1 MLLYKIPAGMCFVMA
16 MAHELMGGP
25 VVAETLAKG
34 TLYASALM
42 GDATWSPGEVDF
54 ILNTCF
60 HTCGLMVLITSWTF
74 WQAAGAT
81 GPTSHALAKIAI
93 ALSATTFVCAV
104 GLGLKSPATHGT
116 FAWTTPP
123 IYAWSLITAMPTT
136 CVGRPHCLYRWPDAS
151 YTLVQST
158 VHTQ

>member
-34 TLYASALM
+34 TLYASSLM

-60 HTCGLMVLITSWTF
+60 HTCGLMVLITAWTY
-74 WQAAGAT
+74 WQAAGTT
-81 GPTSHALAKIAI
+81 GPTSHAPWPWC
-93 ALSATTFVCAV
+93 SACS
-104 GLGLKSPATHGT
+104 GRRR
-116 FAWTTPP
+116 TP
-123 IYAWSLITAMPTT
+123 T
-136 CVGRPHCLYRWPDAS
+136 
-151 YTLVQST
+151 
-158 VHTQ
+158 

>member
-16 MAHELMGGP
+16 LAHELMGGP

-34 TLYASALM
+34 TLFASSLM

-60 HTCGLMVLITSWTF
+60 HTCGLMVLITAWTY
-74 WQAAGAT
+74 WQAAGTT
-81 GPTSHALAKIAI
+81 GPTSFALAKIAI

-104 GLGLKSPATHGT
+104 GLGLKSPATHGS

-123 IYAWSLITAMPTT
+123 IYAWSLITGMGLAGLMTDT
-136 CVGRPHCLYRWPDAS
+136 RGAKKS
-151 YTLVQST
+151 K
-158 VHTQ
+158 

>member
-1 MLLYKIPAGMCFVMA
+1 MLLYKIPAGMCHHGHGTRADGWPVS
-16 MAHELMGGP
+16 GGD
-25 VVAETLAKG
+25 ATKG
-34 TLYASALM
+34 TLYASAD
-42 GDATWSPGEVDF
+42 GRRHVVTGEVDF

-104 GLGLKSPATHGT
+104 GLGLKSPATHGN

-123 IYAWSLITAMPTT
+123 IYAWSLITGMGLAGLMTDT
-136 CVGRPHCLYRWPDAS
+136 RGAKKS
-151 YTLVQST
+151 K
-158 VHTQ
+158 